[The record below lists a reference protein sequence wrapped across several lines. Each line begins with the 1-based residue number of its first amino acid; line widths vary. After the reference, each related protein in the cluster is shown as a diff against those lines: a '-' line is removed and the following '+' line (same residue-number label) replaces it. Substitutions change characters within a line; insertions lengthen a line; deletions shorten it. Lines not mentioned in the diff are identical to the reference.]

1 MSNIYAFSG
10 LDGAGKSTQIDLL
23 KEYLEKSEHKVLIFW
38 GRGGYTPGMELLKKI
53 LRKSN
58 APIIPK
64 EGGKTSEREEK
75 LKSSFTRKVWLYL
88 AVLDLFLYY
97 GIYMRYKRLIGYSII
112 LDRYLVD
119 TEIDF
124 RLNFPK
130 EKVTSWFI
138 WRMLNKIAPSP
149 DFHFLLTIPVEE
161 SLRRSKLKNEPF
173 PDTPEVLSFRLKK
186 YTSLSKNYY
195 HINCMNPLEKVS
207 QEIQNTIGL

>member
-97 GIYMRYKRLIGYSII
+97 SIYMRYKRLIGYSII